1 MPGLFKISFAHSAI
15 SDLEDII
22 EFYKEHKVPH
32 VGQRLVRNV
41 FKEVELLSEQ
51 PDIGRIVPEFDL
63 NYLRELIRPPLRI
76 VYRRDIDNARIIR
89 VWRSERLLILP

>member
-1 MPGLFKISFAHSAI
+1 MPGLFKISFAHSAV

-22 EFYKEHKVPH
+22 EFYKEQHLPYVGERVVRKVI
-32 VGQRLVRNV
+32 
-41 FKEVELLSEQ
+41 KETELLSEH

-63 NYLRELIRPPLRI
+63 KYLRELVRPPFRI
-76 VYRRDIDNARIIR
+76 VYRRDIHSVRIVR